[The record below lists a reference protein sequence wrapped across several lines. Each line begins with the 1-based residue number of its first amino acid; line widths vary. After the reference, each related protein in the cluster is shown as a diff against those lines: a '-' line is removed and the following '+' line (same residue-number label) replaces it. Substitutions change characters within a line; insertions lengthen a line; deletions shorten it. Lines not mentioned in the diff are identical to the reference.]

1 MQHNYLILQT
11 LKHLGL
17 NTITDNVFVLTSF
30 KPNYEI
36 VSIYLSSR
44 WITINSNPVYAVQFL
59 FFFLNNRVGINDL
72 SDPG

>member
-17 NTITDNVFVLTSF
+17 NTITDNIFVLTSF

-36 VSIYLSSR
+36 VYIYLSSSG
-44 WITINSNPVYAVQFL
+44 ITINSNPVYAVQFL
-59 FFFLNNRVGINDL
+59 L
-72 SDPG
+72 SC